1 MRQAIINQWG
11 KIWGSAEA
19 WEYHPH
25 QVSRAVGGLN
35 PLSTASPQA
44 LAQCLRTYRILRL
57 TNPSFLP
64 FVFSLALHRLK
75 TLAKLRDY
83 LLDGARQCRAIQVPG
98 MSIMSNINHLERPE
112 SVFSGRMPR
121 SNLQAGHIYPFSPL

>member
-11 KIWGSAEA
+11 KILGSAEA

-35 PLSTASPQA
+35 PLQTFVKLSTASPQA
-44 LAQCLRTYRILRL
+44 LAQCLRAYRILRP

-75 TLAKLRDY
+75 NFGKT
-83 LLDGARQCRAIQVPG
+83 
-98 MSIMSNINHLERPE
+98 
-112 SVFSGRMPR
+112 
-121 SNLQAGHIYPFSPL
+121 AGLPSRWSQTMQGHSAFGDVYHVEH